1 MLLSSACLSE
11 LSLGSLFHL
20 QELLTQSGTDECSTA
35 GYKVGPSKPEINA
48 KMLDY
53 SILFV
58 G

>member
-20 QELLTQSGTDECSTA
+20 ELLIQSGTDDCSTA
-35 GYKVGPSKPEINA
+35 GYEVRPSKPEINA
-48 KMLDY
+48 EVLDY
-53 SILFV
+53 SLLFL